1 MGNAGIRWYEYCK
14 NNFMMNNNLQKIL
27 SVLADLW
34 NLLYIEKVLVR
45 HERFVPILIPEDTR
59 PARDKE

>member
-1 MGNAGIRWYEYCK
+1 
-14 NNFMMNNNLQKIL
+14 MMNNNLQKIL